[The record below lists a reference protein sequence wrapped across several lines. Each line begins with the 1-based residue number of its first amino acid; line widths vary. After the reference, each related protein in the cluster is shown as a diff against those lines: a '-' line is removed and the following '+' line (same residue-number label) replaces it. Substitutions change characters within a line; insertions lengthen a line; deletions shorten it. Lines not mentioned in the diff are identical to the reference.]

1 MSIGDC
7 GRGGRSV
14 RFLTAGESHG
24 PGLTAVIEGFP
35 ALVEVGQEQINRELQ
50 RRQKGYGRGGR
61 MKVEKDEALIVSGV
75 RNGRTLGT
83 PITIQIK
90 NRDWANWAAVM
101 SPLGDRDVAEGIG
114 GEAQVKIEAD
124 ERLTTVKPE
133 VTAPRP
139 GHADLS
145 GALKYGF
152 TDLRNVLE
160 RASARETAA
169 RVGAGAFA
177 KILLAK
183 FGVHVGSHVLQIGKV
198 QGGKARALSAQEQK
212 TVEESLFRCS
222 DPDANLEMKKEVDL
236 AGKRGESL
244 GGIFVIYATGVTPG
258 LGSHVH
264 WDRRLDGLLSQ
275 AVMSI
280 PGIKGVE
287 FGLGFA
293 GAGIPGSAAHDPI
306 YYGPER
312 GYYRKTNNAGGL
324 EGGMTNGEPLLIKAA
339 MKPIPTLYNG
349 LTTIDLRT
357 GQQVKAAVERSDLT
371 AVPAAGVVAEAM
383 VAWVLADAYL
393 QKFGG
398 DSFPEIRAAWQ
409 RYTEMIKWRP
419 EIV

>member
-1 MSIGDC
+1 M
-7 GRGGRSV
+7 
-14 RFLTAGESHG
+14 RFITAGESHG
-24 PGLTAVIEGFP
+24 PGLTAVIEGYP
-35 ALVEVGQEQINRELQ
+35 ALVEVEPEQINRELQ

-61 MKVEKDEALIVSGV
+61 MKVEKDEVIIVSGV
-75 RNGRTLGT
+75 RKGRTLGS

-101 SPLGDRDVAEGIG
+101 SPVADANGTGEMG
-114 GEAQVKIEAD
+114 GETRVRIEAD
-124 ERLTTVKPE
+124 QRLATVQSE

-152 TDLRNVLE
+152 SDLRNVLE
-160 RASARETAA
+160 RASARETAV
-169 RVGAGAFA
+169 RVGVGAFA
-177 KILLAK
+177 KILLAR
-183 FGVHVGSHVLQIGKV
+183 FGVFIGSHVLQIGKV
-198 QGGKARALSAQEQK
+198 RGGEPRVLTAREQRAVDE
-212 TVEESLFRCS
+212 TLFRCS
-222 DPDANLEMKKEVDL
+222 DPAADQEMKKEVDL
-236 AGKRGESL
+236 AAKQGESL
-244 GGIFVIYATGVTPG
+244 GGIFVVYATGVVPG

-264 WDRRLDGLLSQ
+264 WDRRLDGLLAQ
-275 AVMSI
+275 GIMSI
-280 PGIKGVE
+280 PGIKGLE

-293 GAGIPGSAAHDPI
+293 GAGMPGSVAHDPI
-306 YYGPER
+306 YYTPER
-312 GYYRKTNNAGGL
+312 GYYRKTNHAGGL
-324 EGGMTNGEPLLIKAA
+324 EGGMTNGEPLLIRVA

-349 LTTIDLRT
+349 LPTVDLRT

-398 DSFPEIRAAWQ
+398 DSLPEIHAAWQ

-419 EIV
+419 ENV